1 MAMKEVYNSAKSG
14 NAGDI
19 DSRVTCSSLSEV
31 DFDILVSAYK
41 VLTPQYELLAAQYK
55 SAELQA
61 IRHRCKSRFP
71 SRAEWVHEGRT
82 VTEQERILR
91 GPSNAVIHRKK
102 ATVKDQHT
110 GRVIEY
116 NPIPESLSTVTTCSS
131 FVRYKSKCEVPT
143 IGCILI
149 LFEHSFRGK
158 KYTLAVIRKYKSSA
172 RYRLQS
178 LVCGRLCICRTTK
191 DCSTNQ

>member
-31 DFDILVSAYK
+31 DFDLLVSAYK

-82 VTEQERILR
+82 VTEQERILLR
-91 GPSNAVIHRKK
+91 GPSNAVILRKK
-102 ATVKDQHT
+102 ANSE
-110 GRVIEY
+110 R
-116 NPIPESLSTVTTCSS
+116 STHG
-131 FVRYKSKCEVPT
+131 KS
-143 IGCILI
+143 
-149 LFEHSFRGK
+149 
-158 KYTLAVIRKYKSSA
+158 
-172 RYRLQS
+172 
-178 LVCGRLCICRTTK
+178 
-191 DCSTNQ
+191 N